1 MGKAGKQ
8 LIEAAKEAVAVA
20 KGEQPAARIHVAGH
34 AYVPE
39 DDVVAAIRRV
49 RKHLN
54 HDWISPGCREGVGVI
69 GCISCQMA
77 ELDRALE
84 RLENEATDNEPPSWH
99 FGVPQSP

>member
-1 MGKAGKQ
+1 MGKAGRQ

-39 DDVVAAIRRV
+39 DDVGAAIRRV
-49 RKHLN
+49 RKHLA
-54 HDWISPGCREGVGVI
+54 DEWIDPSCRETAGVI
-69 GCISCQMA
+69 GCASCQMV

-84 RLENEATDNEPPSWH
+84 QLESEFSAASA
-99 FGVPQSP
+99 